1 MTRSR
6 VLSRLASPVKHGEL
20 ARRVKNVQMFAHYNC
35 KAVYRHMHMHVN
47 TNDFEAEE
55 DGREKI
61 KVLSVPFAA
70 FFGHKE
76 TLLRNIPGKT

>member
-20 ARRVKNVQMFAHYNC
+20 ARRVKNVKMFAHYNC
-35 KAVYRHMHMHVN
+35 NAVYRHMHVK

-55 DGREKI
+55 DDREKI

>member
-1 MTRSR
+1 
-6 VLSRLASPVKHGEL
+6 
-20 ARRVKNVQMFAHYNC
+20 
-35 KAVYRHMHMHVN
+35 MHMHVN

>member
-6 VLSRLASPVKHGEL
+6 VPSRLASLVKHGEL
-20 ARRVKNVQMFAHYNC
+20 ARRLKNVQMFTHYNC
-35 KAVYRHMHMHVN
+35 KASYCQMCMHVK

-61 KVLSVPFAA
+61 
-70 FFGHKE
+70 
-76 TLLRNIPGKT
+76 